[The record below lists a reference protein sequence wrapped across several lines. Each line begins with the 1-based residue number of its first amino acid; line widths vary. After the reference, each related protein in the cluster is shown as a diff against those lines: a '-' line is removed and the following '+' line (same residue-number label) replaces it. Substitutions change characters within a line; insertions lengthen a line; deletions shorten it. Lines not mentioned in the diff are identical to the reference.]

1 MNETIGAKGGVN
13 DRRRQ
18 MRISREQ
25 KKKLE
30 DFEEQR
36 EIAELE
42 QKVRKKQFYTLIK
55 TLPIVIGGG
64 LVQTL
69 YDTATGRK
77 HDTEE
82 ENSKWRIKEYD
93 GDVTHMT
100 PEEFRE
106 KQRRKRVIT
115 TPTGEKIIVYVSDDI
130 EDLNKLPDVK
140 EAKDDIEILSLPEE
154 KKEVPKTIPSTTPK
168 TSEEVK
174 QERVKAFEEEVLS
187 SPETVDLDTFIDH
200 ELSDIDFSDLSP
212 EAKNKLDQLK
222 SRKIVDEYEK
232 QLKDIRYELRQVIYE
247 YNVLVDEGEDVVLSR
262 DAEIILD
269 RLSDIIDKV
278 DELKKKIKI
287 EDLDQYD
294 DNYIYY
300 LIEGYLREFHNK
312 RILSEVKDSPLY
324 VMISEKLDE
333 LEQKRGKFTKTVEDK
348 KDQLQDREKDFEQL
362 KSHYYSLERLNN
374 QLLEFQYDQN
384 RLLKEIQEKVR
395 NATTE
400 TERVKEEF
408 VGMTRQSR
416 RLLRMLSFQMFL
428 PGPRFA
434 RGAAASAAA
443 YLYFMNN
450 VIRPQTRTRVYKVI
464 TVKDYHDQI
473 QGSIDSLED
482 AIRVLGKT
490 SDQIDKMMIELEDR
504 YKDYVGVVPE
514 FDELLA
520 NLRKVKRDMEEKE
533 YEMNKIK
540 KQQELELEKN
550 DAKVKTMGE
559 YPVN

>member
-55 TLPIVIGGG
+55 TLPIVVGGG

-106 KQRRKRVIT
+106 KQKRKRVIT

-130 EDLNKLPDVK
+130 EDLKELPEVK
-140 EAKDDIEILSLPEE
+140 EDVEILTLKDE

-174 QERVKAFEEEVLS
+174 QDRVKAFEEEVLS

-287 EDLDQYD
+287 EDLDKYD

-464 TVKDYHDQI
+464 TVKDYHNQI

-504 YKDYVGVVPE
+504 YKDYIGVVPE

>member
-25 KKKLE
+25 KQKLE

-55 TLPIVIGGG
+55 TLPIVVGGG

-106 KQRRKRVIT
+106 KQKRKRVIT
-115 TPTGEKIIVYVSDDI
+115 TPTGEKIIVYVSNDL
-130 EDLNKLPDVK
+130 EDLKELPEVK
-140 EAKDDIEILSLPEE
+140 EDIEILSLPEE
-154 KKEVPKTIPSTTPK
+154 KKEVPKTTPSTTPK

-287 EDLDQYD
+287 EDLDKYD

-450 VIRPQTRTRVYKVI
+450 VIRPQTKTRVYKVI

-504 YKDYVGVVPE
+504 YKDYIGVVPE

>member
-25 KKKLE
+25 KQKLE

-55 TLPIVIGGG
+55 TLPIVVGGG

-106 KQRRKRVIT
+106 KQKRKRVIT

-130 EDLNKLPDVK
+130 EDLKELPEVK
-140 EAKDDIEILSLPEE
+140 EDVEILTLKDE

-287 EDLDQYD
+287 EDLDKYD

-464 TVKDYHDQI
+464 TVKDYHNQI

-504 YKDYVGVVPE
+504 YKDYIGVVPE

>member
-55 TLPIVIGGG
+55 TLPIVVGGG

-106 KQRRKRVIT
+106 KQKRKRVIT

-130 EDLNKLPDVK
+130 EDLKELPDVK
-140 EAKDDIEILSLPEE
+140 EVKEDIEILSLLEE
-154 KKEVPKTIPSTTPK
+154 KKEVSKTTPSTTPK

-287 EDLDQYD
+287 EDLDKYD

-464 TVKDYHDQI
+464 TVKDYHNQI

-504 YKDYVGVVPE
+504 YKDYIGVVPE

>member
-55 TLPIVIGGG
+55 TLPIVVGGG

-106 KQRRKRVIT
+106 KQKRKRVIT

-130 EDLNKLPDVK
+130 EDLKELPEVK
-140 EAKDDIEILSLPEE
+140 EDVEILTLKDE

-287 EDLDQYD
+287 EDLDKYD

-504 YKDYVGVVPE
+504 YKDYIGVVPE